1 MYDIDRISLTITILD
16 FHLSSWHTEF
26 RRLSEIWTT
35 AERLRGIVENM
46 KFVEL
51 EQKVKG
57 LIDDYQAVKRKSI
70 DLEAALKQK
79 EDELKESKG
88 RFQELMEEKEAVR
101 EKVDALLLLLQD
113 VPS

>member
-1 MYDIDRISLTITILD
+1 
-16 FHLSSWHTEF
+16 
-26 RRLSEIWTT
+26 
-35 AERLRGIVENM
+35 M